1 MTTAAQQR
9 YFEEV
14 ELGDEYESELTPT
27 PEMVQEFLAMNPAR
41 GGPGD
46 GRFQS
51 DAGARSIGLR
61 AAIVP
66 GVMSLAIIG
75 RLVHDWM
82 GPEGV
87 LHTIDVSYRRPV
99 QQNDHL
105 KLQALVTDADEGPD
119 GPRVKLDV
127 YMENER
133 GERPLQGTAVVE
145 LPKKPA

>member
-1 MTTAAQQR
+1 VSEEQR
-9 YFEEV
+9 FFQDV
-14 ELGDEYESELTPT
+14 DLGDEYEEEMTPT
-27 PEMVQEFLAMNPAR
+27 TELVQTFLGLNPAR

-46 GRFQS
+46 GRFDS

-66 GVMSLAIIG
+66 GSMSFSIIS

-82 GPEGV
+82 GPEGK
-87 LHTIDVSYRRPV
+87 LHSIDVSYRRPV

-105 KLQALVTDADEGPD
+105 KLQALVTDADETPE
-119 GPRVKLDV
+119 GPRVKLDL
-127 YMENER
+127 YMENDR

-145 LPKKPA
+145 LPERS